1 MHAAC
6 SNSWSNRD
14 QKVSRAIWV
23 LLLQPRQLVEEHD
36 HHCYCGI
43 TPAHLEFI
51 SDTTPIKQ
59 GRLSPGAF
67 VAADGSWIVY
77 PPELAIV
84 S

>member
-1 MHAAC
+1 MF
-6 SNSWSNRD
+6 
-14 QKVSRAIWV
+14 
-23 LLLQPRQLVEEHD
+23 QLVEQSGPESFTGNMGFTPAAKAARRRAR
-36 HHCYCGI
+36 HCYCAI

>member
-1 MHAAC
+1 MRHVPTRGAIGTRKFHGQYGFYSC
-6 SNSWSNRD
+6 SQGSSSKSTTIID
-14 QKVSRAIWV
+14 
-23 LLLQPRQLVEEHD
+23 
-36 HHCYCGI
+36 CGI